1 MKKVLYI
8 PLDDRACNSRF
19 PGLVA
24 SIGGVCEVVTPP
36 VRMLGQLKT
45 PANTDELWRWIFE
58 HAGDCTTAVL
68 SVDMLVYGNLVWSRL
83 HHLTSEQAEEKLTQF
98 VKLHE
103 RFPALSIHAI
113 NLVARVAAYNH
124 DTEDPDYWATHGRD
138 IWRHAFLSDKVSR
151 KLASQEEAAELEQ
164 LQKEI
169 PAEYLQ
175 DFLARRKVD
184 RYVNLR
190 TLDLLE
196 QGVFCDLTIP
206 KDDTAEF
213 GYAAMDQKAIAEKIL
228 KKKLMHKVM
237 IYPGADEAGCVL
249 MSRVAAE
256 ISQRRMRVYVRY
268 SSLEAPFVVPSYE
281 DRPLHESIR
290 AQITSAG
297 CVLVDTPAESDIL
310 LAVHLQGG
318 KNDDASAQMHKD
330 VSYYSRGCSHEFM
343 RYIQYY
349 KETYGGTVV
358 VADVCFV
365 NGADYE
371 MVAHLLLS
379 GTIDAVDAYSGWN
392 TAMNTGGISLSHGI
406 AHTFAK
412 LSGNAQALHTSEC
425 YLMRR
430 LSEDAL
436 YFLNAYPRIVFTPEK
451 YVALPFDPYLLGD
464 RTEEIKKIVLPM
476 MKDSLAEWFP
486 NGFRGK
492 QIVIENWHFPW
503 RRMFDVDFDVKLV
516 QCP

>member
-8 PLDDRACNSRF
+8 PLDDRACNARF
-19 PGLVA
+19 PGLMA
-24 SIGGVCEVVTPP
+24 SIAGECEVVTPP
-36 VRMLGQLKT
+36 GSMLGQLKI
-45 PANTDELWRWIFE
+45 PADTKALWQWMFE
-58 HAGDCTTAVL
+58 NAEGCCAAVL
-68 SVDMLVYGNLVWSRL
+68 SVDMLTYGNLVWSRL
-83 HHLTSEQAEEKLTQF
+83 HHLTCEEAENQLQHF

-103 RFPALSIHAI
+103 QFPELKIHAI
-113 NLVARVAAYNH
+113 NLTARVAAYNH

-138 IWRHAFLSDKVSR
+138 IWRHSFLSDKVNR
-151 KLASQEEAAELEQ
+151 GLASDEEKAELAQ
-164 LQKEI
+164 LAKDI

-196 QGVFCDLTIP
+196 DGVFCDLTVP

-228 KKKLMHKVM
+228 EKKLMHKVM
-237 IYPGADEAGCVL
+237 VYPGTDEAGCVL

-256 ISQRRMRVYVRY
+256 ISGRRMRVYVRY

-310 LAVHLQGG
+310 LAVHLQGA
-318 KNDDASAQMHKD
+318 KNLDATQQLNKD
-330 VSYYSRGCSHEFM
+330 VSYHSRGCSHEFM

-371 MVAHLLLS
+371 LVAHLLLS
-379 GTIDAVDAYSGWN
+379 NTVDSVDAYCGWN
-392 TAMNTGGISLSHGI
+392 TAMNTVGLSLSHGI
-406 AHTFAK
+406 AHAFAK
-412 LSGNAQALHTSEC
+412 LHEDEKALYTSEC

-436 YFLNAYPRIVFTPEK
+436 YFLNAYPKIVFTPEK

-464 RTEEIKKIVLPM
+464 RTEEMKTVVLPM
-476 MKDSLAEWFP
+476 MQDMLDEWFP
-486 NGFRGK
+486 KGFRGK
-492 QIVIENWHFPW
+492 QVQIENWRFPW
-503 RRMFDVDFDVKLV
+503 KRMFDVDYDVKLV
-516 QCP
+516 

>member
-24 SIGGVCEVVTPP
+24 DIGGVCEVVTPP
-36 VRMLGQLKT
+36 VNMLGQLKT
-45 PANTDELWRWIFE
+45 PANTDELWKWMFE
-58 HAGDCTTAVL
+58 NAVDCAAAVL
-68 SVDMLVYGNLVWSRL
+68 SVDMLTYGNLVWSRL
-83 HHLTSEQAEEKLTQF
+83 HHLTCEEAEEKLQMF

-103 RFPALSIHAI
+103 QFPNLQIHAI

-151 KLASQEEAAELEQ
+151 NLASDEEKTELDHLE
-164 LQKEI
+164 KDI

-190 TLDLLE
+190 TLDLVE

-213 GYAAMDQKAIAEKIL
+213 GYAAMDQKAIAEKIVA
-228 KKKLMHKVM
+228 KKLMHKVM

-256 ISQRRMRVYVRY
+256 MSGRRMRVYVRY
-268 SSLEAPFVVPSYE
+268 SSLEAPFVVPAYE

-310 LAVHLQGG
+310 LAVHLQGA
-318 KNDDASAQMHKD
+318 KNVDASVQLNKD

-349 KETYGGTVV
+349 KQTYGGTVV

-371 MVAHLLLS
+371 LVAHLLLS
-379 GTIDAVDAYSGWN
+379 NTIDSVDAYSGWN
-392 TAMNTGGISLSHGI
+392 TAMNTVGISLSHGI
-406 AHTFAK
+406 AHAFAK
-412 LSGNAQALHTSEC
+412 LHEDAKAQHTSQC

-430 LSEDAL
+430 ISEDAL
-436 YFLNAYPRIVFTPEK
+436 YFLGAYPNIVFTPEK
-451 YVALPFDPYLLGD
+451 HVALPFDPYLLGE
-464 RTEEIKKIVLPM
+464 RTEEMKNVVLPM
-476 MKDSLAEWFP
+476 MHDSLHEWFP

-503 RRMFDVDFDVKLV
+503 KRMFDVDYDVKLI
-516 QCP
+516 